1 MTKDI
6 TSTYSKT
13 IIMLSSC
20 FGAGN
25 ITKAPGTAGSIFG
38 FFVYFLCK
46 GLLMSTKITIAIA
59 IVISGI
65 WICRQASEILD
76 SHDHPSIVWDEMAS
90 MYCLL
95 LFVPNEI
102 TSWIIIFILFRLFD
116 IWKPWPISWFDSKI
130 TGGLGIM
137 VDDQVRGSV
146 ETSHESCF
154 LLGPIQV
161 ATANPSPAFICP
173 VDFLQGRSDGQ
184 AVETDIIAL

>member
-1 MTKDI
+1 MIKDI
-6 TSTYSKT
+6 TPIYSKT

-25 ITKAPGTAGSIFG
+25 ITKAPGTVGSIFG
-38 FFVYFLCK
+38 FFVYFLCRE
-46 GLLMSTKITIAIA
+46 LQINTKITIAIA
-59 IVISGI
+59 MVISGI

-102 TSWIIIFILFRLFD
+102 TPWIIVFILFRLFD

-130 TGGLGIM
+130 SGGLGIM
-137 VDDQVRGSV
+137 IDDLVASLFALGV
-146 ETSHESCF
+146 YKIIYLF
-154 LLGPIQV
+154 L
-161 ATANPSPAFICP
+161 
-173 VDFLQGRSDGQ
+173 
-184 AVETDIIAL
+184 

>member
-116 IWKPWPISWFDSKI
+116 IWKPCPISWFDSKI
-130 TGGLGIM
+130 TGGFGIM
-137 VDDQVRGSV
+137 VDDLIAGLFALG
-146 ETSHESCF
+146 CF
-154 LLGPIQV
+154 K
-161 ATANPSPAFICP
+161 
-173 VDFLQGRSDGQ
+173 
-184 AVETDIIAL
+184 IIYLFF

>member
-1 MTKDI
+1 
-6 TSTYSKT
+6 
-13 IIMLSSC
+13 MLWSRKYYKSSRHGW
-20 FGAGN
+20 FN
-25 ITKAPGTAGSIFG
+25 FW
-38 FFVYFLCK
+38 FFCVFF
-46 GLLMSTKITIAIA
+46 MQRSFDEHKITIAIA

-102 TSWIIIFILFRLFD
+102 TSWMIIFILFRLFD

-137 VDDQVRGSV
+137 VDDLIAGLFALG
-146 ETSHESCF
+146 CF
-154 LLGPIQV
+154 
-161 ATANPSPAFICP
+161 N
-173 VDFLQGRSDGQ
+173 
-184 AVETDIIAL
+184 IIYLFF